1 MKTSGA
7 FKLCNYVGIKYG
19 IEYEDLHGT
28 SRKPQCKAV
37 KMRRLMK
44 KKKRKRKKKKKKKKK
59 KKTTKRSRR

>member
-1 MKTSGA
+1 VKTSGA

-44 KKKRKRKKKKKKKKK
+44 KKKSKNKRQKSRVKQKNAVKK
-59 KKTTKRSRR
+59 